1 MELAARTGDDRFVPA
16 GAYLALEQRVRR
28 RRDEL
33 AELPA
38 VVFSAFDRRTRL
50 LPFVLYDS
58 LMFPAGA
65 AAIAGALHAAG
76 FDRTRAVFQ
85 LWNRHVRPSRAGI
98 DGRAAQMV
106 LVSSM
111 QIHSRPA
118 YDLIADA
125 HRLGADR
132 PLVIAGGAKAIYE
145 PYDFWAGPHGA
156 AAAPDVVVTG
166 ESYVLM
172 DLLAV
177 IQEYRGRADSLR
189 QGFERARHDGALES
203 VPGLVYRAP
212 DATVHDAALIDTGL
226 QRLVRDLDDCA
237 RQAVGLGLLE
247 PPHWRTGL
255 AEVPLADARVVR
267 HTPIASLVVTQGCR
281 FRCSYCPIPA
291 ANQRSWRHRSPD
303 SLVDEIRRIHERF
316 GVKYFFGADDNFF
329 NYRATAETLLRAMAG
344 ARVAGRPFGE
354 RIRFGTEATQADTYK
369 HRDLLLLGREA
380 GLRALWFGIED
391 LTATMVNKGQKPAV
405 TVELF
410 RIMRQLKIAPMAMMI
425 FHGTQPFR
433 SDPPSLYGL
442 ANQIAFLREAGA
454 VTVQCTAHLAA
465 VGTREFDGLMESR
478 RVISHVNGR
487 AIDDVLHDGNHVTM
501 PEGEQAWK
509 RQLQLLAGYAVFYNP
524 LNLLRALGDRSPLR
538 KYYIGYQ
545 VLGLFGLA
553 WTAVKSLR
561 YALRL
566 LPGRLEFHS
575 AVIAP
580 TARVQHPAGAVHR
593 TLTVVK

>member
-1 MELAARTGDDRFVPA
+1 
-16 GAYLALEQRVRR
+16 
-28 RRDEL
+28 
-33 AELPA
+33 
-38 VVFSAFDRRTRL
+38 
-50 LPFVLYDS
+50 
-58 LMFPAGA
+58 
-65 AAIAGALHAAG
+65 
-76 FDRTRAVFQ
+76 
-85 LWNRHVRPSRAGI
+85 
-98 DGRAAQMV
+98 
-106 LVSSM
+106 
-111 QIHSRPA
+111 
-118 YDLIADA
+118 
-125 HRLGADR
+125 
-132 PLVIAGGAKAIYE
+132 
-145 PYDFWAGPHGA
+145 
-156 AAAPDVVVTG
+156 
-166 ESYVLM
+166 
-172 DLLAV
+172 
-177 IQEYRGRADSLR
+177 
-189 QGFERARHDGALES
+189 
-203 VPGLVYRAP
+203 
-212 DATVHDAALIDTGL
+212 
-226 QRLVRDLDDCA
+226 
-237 RQAVGLGLLE
+237 
-247 PPHWRTGL
+247 
-255 AEVPLADARVVR
+255 
-267 HTPIASLVVTQGCR
+267 
-281 FRCSYCPIPA
+281 
-291 ANQRSWRHRSPD
+291 
-303 SLVDEIRRIHERF
+303 
-316 GVKYFFGADDNFF
+316 
-329 NYRATAETLLRAMAG
+329 MAG

-487 AIDDVLHDGNHVTM
+487 EIDDVLHDGNHVTM

-545 VLGLFGLA
+545 VLGLFGLG